1 MTDKYVI
8 LLVNNPLTP
17 DNFTHQSGRQPI
29 YRFEFVANK
38 TIVYTFQ
45 YMISFNTIY
54 KLMF

>member
-1 MTDKYVI
+1 VTAKYVI

-29 YRFEFVANK
+29 YRFEFVTNT
-38 TIVYTFQ
+38 TIVYIFQ

-54 KLMF
+54 KLIF

>member
-1 MTDKYVI
+1 VTAKYVI

-29 YRFEFVANK
+29 YRFEFVTNT
-38 TIVYTFQ
+38 TIVYIFQ